1 MSVNEALQKDQY
13 ISQPVHS
20 ITVICSFFFCL
31 AVGFGSFLSFSFF
44 EVSFFCATLNI
55 LQSGI
60 Y

>member
-1 MSVNEALQKDQY
+1 MSVNEALQKDPY

-31 AVGFGSFLSFSFF
+31 AVGFGSFLSFYFF